1 MSDSPSTS
9 SPDHVVPQLDSGHR
23 RARLLSTRPEGLDAA
38 RLDVEVEGPWIHRPG
53 QVAELAVVPGE
64 EGFFAIASPPAD
76 GRRLTFL
83 VRAGG
88 SISAPL
94 MALQPGDELFVRGP
108 LGRGYDLGAGVPAG
122 PLLLVGVG
130 SALSALRSALGD
142 ALGVGSRPIT
152 LVLGVRTRADLAFAD
167 ELAHWRSRGVAV
179 HLIESRASRESSTI
193 DQPVA
198 GSASPVC
205 EMAADQD
212 SAIASVRPGHVQDHL
227 GPIAAALPGALA
239 LLAGSEEFEDEVTS
253 ILVAAGIERAR
264 IQRNFRKDGR
274 AVPGADEARG

>member
-9 SPDHVVPQLDSGHR
+9 SPDHGAPRLDRGYR

-38 RLDVEVEGPWIHRPG
+38 RLDIEVDGAWSHRPG

-64 EGFFAIASPPAD
+64 EGFFAIASPPED

-94 MALQPGDELFVRGP
+94 MSLHPGDELFVRGP
-108 LGRGYDLGAGVPAG
+108 HGRGYELDAPDSAN

-130 SALSALRSALGD
+130 SALSALRSALLD
-142 ALGVGSRPIT
+142 ALGAGSRSIA
-152 LVLGVRTRADLAFAD
+152 LVLGVRSRDDLAFAD
-167 ELAHWRSRGVAV
+167 ELAFWRSRGVAV
-179 HLIESRASRESSTI
+179 HLVESRGHQT
-193 DQPVA
+193 DQGPA
-198 GSASPVC
+198 PASPPC
-205 EMAADQD
+205 EMAADPQ
-212 SAIASVRPGHVQDHL
+212 SAVASIRPGHVQDHL
-227 GPIAAALPGALA
+227 APIASALPGALV

-253 ILVAAGIERAR
+253 LLVGAGIEPWR
-264 IQRNFRKDGR
+264 IQRNFRQDGR
-274 AVPGADEARG
+274 HDGRVSVPG